1 MVIGKVHLPLISA
14 CYQAY
19 LQIYNLHDF
28 KWSELLVSNLTSFER
43 TIEQDLITLVVL
55 SIELLSGSYA

>member
-1 MVIGKVHLPLISA
+1 MLKSLDNSRTMVIGKVHLPLISA

-28 KWSELLVSNLTSFER
+28 K
-43 TIEQDLITLVVL
+43 
-55 SIELLSGSYA
+55 